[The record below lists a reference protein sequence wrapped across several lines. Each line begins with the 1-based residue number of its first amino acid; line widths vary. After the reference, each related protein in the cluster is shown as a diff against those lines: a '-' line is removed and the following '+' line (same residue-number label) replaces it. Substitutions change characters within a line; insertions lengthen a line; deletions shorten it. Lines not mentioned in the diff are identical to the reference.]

1 MGKLNLAILGA
12 GKIAETMARTI
23 QGLEDVNAYAVA
35 SRDLGKAKE
44 FANKYGFEKAYGS
57 YEEMLADPQIGLIYV
72 ATPHSHHYDH
82 CKLCIEA
89 AKPVLCE
96 KAFTANAQ
104 QAEELMNLAKE
115 KKVFI
120 TEAIWTRYMPFLNT
134 IKEVLASGIIG
145 RPCLLTG
152 NLGYTLDSV
161 PRMQDPAL
169 AGGSLLD
176 LGVYAI
182 NFASMI
188 FGDEVEKM
196 TSVCTY
202 TETGVDE
209 QNSITLIFKD
219 GRMAVL
225 NSTMMGMSDRKG
237 IIYGSKGF
245 IVIENINNYE
255 SMKVFD
261 SEYRE
266 VASYQRPDQITGYE
280 YEVIASKK
288 ALEEGRLECD
298 EMPHKET
305 IRVMKVMDTL
315 RNEWGVRYPFE

>member
-44 FANKYGFEKAYGS
+44 FADKYGFEKAYGS
-57 YEEMLADPQIGLIYV
+57 YEEMLADPQIGLVYV

-104 QAEELMNLAKE
+104 QAEELMMLAKE

-134 IKEVLASGIIG
+134 IREVLDSGIIG

-152 NLGYTLDSV
+152 NLGYTLDNV

-245 IVIENINNYE
+245 MVIENINNYE

-261 SEYRE
+261 SEYKE

-288 ALEEGRLECD
+288 ALEEGKLACD
-298 EMPHKET
+298 EMPHEET